1 MYFLL
6 TKTLYVPPGSI
17 LCWESPVAYQAPHR
31 NNWNNLVEA
40 PTYKATLYA
49 YGFRMQGAYSVI
61 KVIL

>member
-6 TKTLYVPPGSI
+6 TKTLYVAPGSI

-49 YGFRMQGAYSVI
+49 YGFRM
-61 KVIL
+61 